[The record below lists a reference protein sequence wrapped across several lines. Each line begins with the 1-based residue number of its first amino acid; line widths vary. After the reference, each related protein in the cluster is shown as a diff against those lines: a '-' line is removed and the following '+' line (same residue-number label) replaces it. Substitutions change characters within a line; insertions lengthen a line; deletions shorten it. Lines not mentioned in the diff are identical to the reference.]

1 MEYNTPYE
9 AKPNTARIFVED
21 GLFSKAGVVPLI
33 QQGKPII
40 KVLVNIDGIDK
51 EIALWFD
58 MIWEN
63 GQKTNQFKISKTG
76 NKILTGKVKDP
87 HQSNTQAQTPITA
100 PSNGAPYDDDIPF

>member
-9 AKPNTARIFVED
+9 A
-21 GLFSKAGVVPLI
+21 
-33 QQGKPII
+33 KPII

-63 GQKTNQFKISKTG
+63 GEKTNQFKTTKTG
-76 NKILTGKVKDP
+76 SKILSGKVKDP
-87 HQSNTQAQTPITA
+87 HQPNTQAPPTTQSPEF
-100 PSNGAPYDDDIPF
+100 DDDIPF